1 MLSVGAVCTSAGPS
15 QPQTLTS
22 DERSE
27 GLPVTQ
33 EDLARTVAN
42 TVLAAAVVLC
52 TLNCSG
58 FPNRCIGFAFFSP
71 TRSSVCLKPL
81 LNSVLT
87 SIAHS

>member
-15 QPQTLTS
+15 QPQTLTG

-27 GLPVTQ
+27 GLPYQ

-58 FPNRCIGFAFFSP
+58 FPNRCIGFAFLLPYKKF
-71 TRSSVCLKPL
+71 CLFKAI
-81 LNSVLT
+81 V
-87 SIAHS
+87 

>member
-15 QPQTLTS
+15 QPQTLTG

-58 FPNRCIGFAFFSP
+58 FPNRCIGFAFLLPYNKF
-71 TRSSVCLKPL
+71 CLFKAI
-81 LNSVLT
+81 V
-87 SIAHS
+87 